1 MQESIHVYVPAT
13 TANLGSGFDAVGLAL
28 DFHDTL
34 SFTLG
39 ELGSDAVDVDIE
51 GEGANTLPR
60 DASHLVVKSF
70 REAASDL
77 GLPLRQLHLQA
88 RNRIPQARGMGSSAE
103 AIVAGISAAYAFAHD
118 GKIDRDYVFAAAA
131 AVEGHPDNVAPAVY
145 GGLTF
150 SWKLDADADADADC
164 GHKAVEV
171 DADSESFSGKSSSN
185 ESHSGAV
192 PSSGYHTVRYP
203 VSTDIC
209 AYVFVPDFAL
219 STQDARNALPSQ
231 VPYHDAVANVSRV
244 GLLPAALCPAFYG
257 DSQGQTAIQ
266 GSGLNRNQLLFCA
279 TQDALHQQYRSALM
293 PESAQLLRILRSK
306 GLAATISGAGPCVLV
321 LHSTDI
327 EDELRSL
334 SSSQLESGHWRL
346 LPLAID
352 LAGVQVEQSL

>member
-1 MQESIHVYVPAT
+1 MNMMQESIHVYVPAT

-39 ELGSDAVDVDIE
+39 QLDSDAVDVEIE
-51 GEGANTLPR
+51 GEGADTLPR

-70 REAASDL
+70 RDAARDL
-77 GLPLRQLHLQA
+77 GMPMRELHLSA

-103 AIVAGISAAYAFAHD
+103 AIVAGISAAYAFTH
-118 GKIDRDYVFAAAA
+118 GGMLDRDYVFAAAA
-131 AVEGHPDNVAPAVY
+131 KVEGHPDNVAPAVY

-150 SWKLDADADADADC
+150 SWKLEEGAEALGSQAEHASQ
-164 GHKAVEV
+164 G
-171 DADSESFSGKSSSN
+171 SESAGN
-185 ESHSGAV
+185 TQVTGDLTA
-192 PSSGYHTVRYP
+192 GYYTVRYP
-203 VSTDIC
+203 VSADIR

>member
-150 SWKLDADADADADC
+150 SWKLDAD
-164 GHKAVEV
+164 
-171 DADSESFSGKSSSN
+171 SESFSGESSSS